1 MLPWCPTVFLARRPL
16 LGGLVAAPARAE
28 GPSEEDALLLR
39 RAFEAL
45 ARDPRRPGARDE
57 LEDAEEA
64 SAFWALET
72 LEKVME

>member
-1 MLPWCPTVFLARRPL
+1 MRRLSLLLLLPWCPVFLRRGL
-16 LGGLVAAPARAE
+16 LGGLLLGAPARAE
-28 GPSEEDALLLR
+28 GPSKQDALLLR

-64 SAFWALET
+64 LSA
-72 LEKVME
+72 